1 MHKRSLCNN
10 SWFRVYDT
18 NGDGYID
25 FTEFMTIFYIMS
37 EGSPEEVLAGIFRMF
52 DYNSDG
58 TITEDWSLT
67 IFTWIYNYIHNL
79 WRWCYVT
86 SALSW

>member
-1 MHKRSLCNN
+1 M
-10 SWFRVYDT
+10 YDT

-37 EGSPEEVLAGIFRMF
+37 EGTPEDVLAGIFRMF

-58 TITEDWSLT
+58 TITEDQSLT
-67 IFTWIYNYIHNL
+67 IFTWVYKDIYNF
-79 WRWCYVT
+79 RR
-86 SALSW
+86 